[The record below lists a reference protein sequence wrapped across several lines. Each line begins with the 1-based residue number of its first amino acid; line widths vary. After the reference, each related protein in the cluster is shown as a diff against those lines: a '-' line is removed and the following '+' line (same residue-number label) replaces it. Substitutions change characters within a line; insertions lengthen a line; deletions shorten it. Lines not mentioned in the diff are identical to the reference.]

1 MNKDIKHKK
10 QKPRRALALVLLLF
24 IHLTISGQDLF
35 SKLIIIQNSDT
46 IHSYDSA
53 QVNAIFESEFSLQ
66 FSSFD
71 TLNYSK
77 VLPLCDSV
85 KMIQIIYKKDT
96 LYFFD
101 RSIYLADKNNP
112 LNKIYD
118 FDYCNRRLSMQ
129 NITLFIDSIPFEKAT
144 LDILAEENLDLS
156 SNAKKVSMMKFIDT
170 QFIFEE

>member
-1 MNKDIKHKK
+1 
-10 QKPRRALALVLLLF
+10 
-24 IHLTISGQDLF
+24 
-35 SKLIIIQNSDT
+35 
-46 IHSYDSA
+46 
-53 QVNAIFESEFSLQ
+53 
-66 FSSFD
+66 
-71 TLNYSK
+71 
-77 VLPLCDSV
+77 LPLCDSV